1 MVRVVHSSTVR
12 DTESQPFSISEDL
25 RARVWW
31 SLWCEPGDGEA
42 GELISHFGA
51 PEAARRIQHAVNR
64 GVGSF
69 SASHHEHH
77 QRMQMLIARLP
88 EIPTRGRVDEVIDIC
103 VRHGIRPTTP
113 SDSEWPRAL
122 DDLGPFQPIL
132 LFSRG
137 HLAHISRR
145 EGLVSVVGT
154 RRPSVGGARAA
165 HAVSQALLDQGVTI
179 VSGGAL
185 GIDAIAHRSALS
197 RLRPTVVVGA
207 TGLDR
212 HYPREH
218 SGLFDRVARGGLLL
232 SENPPGKPI
241 SPRSFLSRNRIIAA
255 LASAVVV
262 IECPIRSGALS
273 TASHAATLGRE
284 LYAVSYEHTR
294 PENEGAH
301 RLFDEWN
308 ATPIVFSGG
317 GTSSEVLAARQELPV

>member
-1 MVRVVHSSTVR
+1 MGVVHSSAVR
-12 DTESQPFSISEDL
+12 DTETQTLSISEDL
-25 RARVWW
+25 RARIWW
-31 SLWCEPGDGEA
+31 SLWCEPGDGEV
-42 GELISHFGA
+42 GELIGHFGA
-51 PEAARRIQHAVNR
+51 PEAARRIQHAAKR
-64 GVGSF
+64 GDGGYP
-69 SASHHEHH
+69 ASPREHH
-77 QRMQMLIARLP
+77 KRVQMLIARLP
-88 EIPTRGRVDEVIDIC
+88 ETPSRDRVNEVIEIC
-103 VRHGIRPTTP
+103 AREGIRLTTP
-113 SDSEWPRAL
+113 SDSEWPRGL

-132 LFSRG
+132 VFSRG
-137 HLAHISRR
+137 DLAHISRR

-154 RRPSVGGARAA
+154 RRPSVSGAQAA
-165 HAVSQALLDQGVTI
+165 HAVSQALLDQGLTI

-185 GIDAIAHRSALS
+185 GIDAIAHRTALS

-218 SGLFDRVARGGLLL
+218 SGLFDAVARGGVLL

-262 IECPIRSGALS
+262 VECPTRSGALS

-294 PENEGAH
+294 PENEGAQ

-317 GTSSEVLAARQELPV
+317 GTSSEVLAALQELPV

>member
-1 MVRVVHSSTVR
+1 MGVVHSSAVR
-12 DTESQPFSISEDL
+12 DTETQTLSISEDL
-25 RARVWW
+25 RARIWW
-31 SLWCEPGDGEA
+31 SLWCEPGDGEV
-42 GELISHFGA
+42 GELIGHFGA
-51 PEAARRIQHAVNR
+51 PEAARRIQHAAKR
-64 GVGSF
+64 GDGRYP
-69 SASHHEHH
+69 ASPREHH
-77 QRMQMLIARLP
+77 KRMQMLIARLP
-88 EIPTRGRVDEVIDIC
+88 ETPSRDRVNEVIEIC
-103 VRHGIRPTTP
+103 AREGIRLTTP
-113 SDSEWPRAL
+113 SDSEWPRGL

-132 LFSRG
+132 VFSRG
-137 HLAHISRR
+137 DLAHISGR

-154 RRPSVGGARAA
+154 RRPSVSGARAA
-165 HAVSQALLDQGVTI
+165 HAVSQALLDQGLTI

-185 GIDAIAHRSALS
+185 GIDAIAHRTALS

-218 SGLFDRVARGGLLL
+218 SGLFDAVARGGVLL

-262 IECPIRSGALS
+262 VECPTRSGALS

-294 PENEGAH
+294 PENEGAQ

-317 GTSSEVLAARQELPV
+317 GTPSEVLAARQELPV

>member
-1 MVRVVHSSTVR
+1 MGVVHSSAVR
-12 DTESQPFSISEDL
+12 DTETQTLSISEDL
-25 RARVWW
+25 RARIWW
-31 SLWCEPGDGEA
+31 SLWCEPGDGEV
-42 GELISHFGA
+42 GELIGHFGA
-51 PEAARRIQHAVNR
+51 PEAARRIQHAVKH
-64 GVGSF
+64 GVGRS

-88 EIPTRGRVDEVIDIC
+88 EIPTRSRVDQVIDVC
-103 VRHGIRPTTP
+103 VREGIRPTTP
-113 SDSEWPRAL
+113 SDSEWPHAL

-132 LFSRG
+132 VFSRG
-137 HLAHISRR
+137 ELAHISRR
-145 EGLVSVVGT
+145 EELVSVVGT

-165 HAVSQALLDQGVTI
+165 HAVSQALLDQGLTI

-185 GIDAIAHRSALS
+185 GIDAIAHRTAVS

-218 SGLFDRVARGGLLL
+218 SGLFDAVARGGVLL

-262 IECPIRSGALS
+262 VECPTRSGALS

-294 PENEGAH
+294 PENEGAQ

-317 GTSSEVLAARQELPV
+317 GTPSEVLAARQELRV